1 MSNSESNT
9 ENITE
14 KNIDFGFVLAEARKS
29 QNYSIDDICEYLK
42 IPKNVISA
50 IEASDITA
58 LPAPTFTQGY
68 IRAYARFLEIA
79 EEKLLEMYN
88 QAVPHDLATDLKPR
102 SSLPDEASSQSPVVK
117 MVTMLLIA
125 GGIAAVLFGSF
136 QYYQKKADV
145 MESEIGSKERSYTG
159 SSLDS
164 PTSKRMEI
172 MQDTAISEDDGSIT
186 EASGLYGD
194 VAEQEAELQVEDS
207 GLSEKTTA
215 AVVAEEEPA
224 IMQEDVIEIIA
235 EKGSWVEVRDATSA
249 RLLYNMI
256 PSGESKVL
264 QGKAP
269 FRISMGNAKSTRVV
283 INDVDID
290 MSGYIRSNNT
300 ASFTVSNE
308 GQNIIFH

>member
-1 MSNSESNT
+1 MSNLESNT
-9 ENITE
+9 EKNTE

-29 QNYSIDDICEYLK
+29 QNYSIDNICDHLK

-50 IEASDITA
+50 IEASDIAA

-68 IRAYARFLEIA
+68 IRAYAKFLELA
-79 EEKLLEMYN
+79 EEGLLEMYS
-88 QAVPHDLATDLKPR
+88 QAVPHDLASDLKPR

-125 GGIAAVLFGSF
+125 GGITAVLYGGF

-145 MESEIGSKERSYTG
+145 MENEIGSKERSNTG

-164 PTSKRMEI
+164 PTTKPMAIKS
-172 MQDTAISEDDGSIT
+172 DTAITEDEGSLA
-186 EASGLYGD
+186 ESSDSYGD
-194 VAEQEAELQVEDS
+194 VAKQETVQQLEDS
-207 GLSEKTTA
+207 SLAEKTVIEVA
-215 AVVAEEEPA
+215 AEEDQA
-224 IMQEDVIEIIA
+224 VMQDDVIKIIA
-235 EKGSWVEVRDATSA
+235 EKGSWVEVRDATRA

-269 FRISMGNAKSTRVV
+269 FRISMGNAKSTRGLSM
-283 INDVDID
+283 ISI
-290 MSGYIRSNNT
+290 
-300 ASFTVSNE
+300 
-308 GQNIIFH
+308 